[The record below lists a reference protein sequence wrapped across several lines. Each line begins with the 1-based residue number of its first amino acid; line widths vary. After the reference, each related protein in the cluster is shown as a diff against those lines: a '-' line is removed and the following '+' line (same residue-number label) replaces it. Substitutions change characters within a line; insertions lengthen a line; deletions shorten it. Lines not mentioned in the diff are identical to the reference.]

1 MTTLIAVAL
10 LDLDGTITDSR
21 PGIIRSIH
29 HAIRALGHDP
39 KPDEDITWAIGPPL
53 DEVMTRVLG
62 AYGDSRVDE
71 AIDLYRERYGE
82 VGLYENALY
91 PGIIAMMNALAQ
103 AGVSLVLA
111 TSKRRAFAERILEHF
126 GLARHFRAVYGSEP
140 GGALD
145 QKSDLLAHLLAAED
159 LTPPLTVMVG
169 DRCHDIIGAH
179 ANGLRAIGALWGYG
193 SREELTSADADALA
207 ATPSEVPGLIVALK

>member
-1 MTTLIAVAL
+1 MTTMIAVAL

-21 PGIIRSIH
+21 PGIIRSIY

-39 KPDEDITWAIGPPL
+39 NPDEDITWAVGPPL
-53 DEVMTRVLG
+53 EEVMTRVLEP
-62 AYGDSRVDE
+62 YGDSRIND

-91 PGIIAMMNALAQ
+91 PGIDAMMNALTQ

-159 LTPPLTVMVG
+159 LTPRLAVMVG
-169 DRCHDIIGAH
+169 DRCHDIAGAH

-193 SREELTSADADALA
+193 SREELTSAGADALA
-207 ATPSEVPGLIVALK
+207 ATPRDVPGLIVALK